1 MAADRKPRPMHTLC
15 RRPSRWTHVLLRAA
29 ETRGIQAMK
38 QLAACLPLLLAGP
51 VLAADRL
58 HNIVDDSW
66 ATPQGYQLSGRL
78 VEARAAPAA
87 GSGTRASLYRN
98 TRLIFTS
105 GEEGRVSVSAGGAQW
120 QTRADDHGYWQLQT
134 NQPLA
139 LTAGW
144 HDIASTPPASGP
156 AGLLVHDARNTLGL
170 ISDIDD
176 TVLVSEVNDKSRLLR
191 NSLTVSPESRQAV
204 AGMATLYQAWVQKN
218 PNPAATPVFYVSAS
232 PRQLSDGVRRFLQHR
247 GFPRGVLQLKEV
259 SSTSTDPLIDQQAY
273 KVQRISAVLKA
284 FPEVRFALLGDD
296 GERDPESYAQLQAL
310 FANQIVGVWIRRVH
324 PDPKRPRIAGQ
335 HDTADLLRSGPP

>member
-1 MAADRKPRPMHTLC
+1 MR
-15 RRPSRWTHVLLRAA
+15 
-29 ETRGIQAMK
+29 
-38 QLAACLPLLLAGP
+38 QLAAGVLWLLVGP
-51 VLAADRL
+51 TLAADRL

-66 ATPQGYQLSGRL
+66 ATAQGYQLSGRL

-87 GSGTRASLYRN
+87 GSGKRASLYRN
-98 TRLIFTS
+98 SRLIFTG
-105 GEEGRVSVSAGGAQW
+105 GEEGRVSVSLGATQW
-120 QTRADDHGYWQLQT
+120 HTRADDHGYWQVQT

-139 LTAGW
+139 STPVGW
-144 HDIASTPPASGP
+144 HDITTTPPASGP

-191 NSLTVSPESRQAV
+191 HSLTVSPESRQPV
-204 AGMATLYQAWVQKN
+204 AGMAALYQAWVKKN

-232 PRQLSDGVRRFLQHR
+232 PRQLSDGIRRFLQHH
-247 GFPRGVLQLKEV
+247 GFPRGVVQLKEV
-259 SSTSTDPLIDQQAY
+259 SSDSRDPLIDQQAY
-273 KVQRISAVLKA
+273 KVQRISAILSA
-284 FPEVRFALLGDD
+284 FPDLRFVLLGDD
-296 GERDPESYAQLQAL
+296 GERDPESFAQLQAR
-310 FANQIVGVWIRRVH
+310 FPQQIAGVWIRRVH